1 VREDISERTGLS
13 CSTIYYWFANAEFRS
28 KRKKYCGEYR
38 VKHPEKYQKG
48 HDKYEIKTES
58 RKIKRADPKIKE
70 HNRLQAQ
77 FRRKVYNHLEELL
90 PELIPIR
97 GSPVTIEEMAN
108 NLWDISGGMVVRPK
122 TLQKSVESYL
132 TCFPYLAIQDSS
144 RNIRDLPP
152 EKKNIVYIKEIKS
165 GIYIRL

>member
-1 VREDISERTGLS
+1 VPTRKLKNTIDSRLS
-13 CSTIYYWFANAEFRS
+13 FAEKFITI
-28 KRKKYCGEYR
+28 
-38 VKHPEKYQKG
+38 
-48 HDKYEIKTES
+48 
-58 RKIKRADPKIKE
+58 
-70 HNRLQAQ
+70 
-77 FRRKVYNHLEELL
+77 
-90 PELIPIR
+90 PELIPLR

-108 NLWDISGGMVVRPK
+108 NLWDIAGGMVVRPK